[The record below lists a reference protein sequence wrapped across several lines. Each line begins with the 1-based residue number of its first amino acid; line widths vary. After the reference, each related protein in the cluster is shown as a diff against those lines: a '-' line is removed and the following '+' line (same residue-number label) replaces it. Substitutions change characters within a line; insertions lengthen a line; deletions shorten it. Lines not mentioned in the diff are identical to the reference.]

1 MRSENPR
8 STVNADTSADQHE
21 MIKISFCLRR
31 LSRLTHEEFL
41 RYWYETHAPLVRK
54 HQKVL
59 RIVRYVQF
67 HSDLSAL
74 SARLRSFRNSPEPFD
89 GIAEIWYQNREALET
104 LGKDPEARKAG
115 RELLEDER
123 RFVDLSSSP
132 IWAGIEKEI
141 ISG

>member
-1 MRSENPR
+1 MATQAEH
-8 STVNADTSADQHE
+8 A
-21 MIKISFCLRR
+21 MIKITFCLRR
-31 LSRLTHEEFL
+31 LPGLTHEEFL
-41 RYWYETHAPLVRK
+41 RYWYETHAALVRK

-104 LGKDPEARKAG
+104 LGKDPEARRAG

-123 RFVDLSSSP
+123 RFVDLPRSP
-132 IWAGIEKEI
+132 I
-141 ISG
+141 